1 MTFTQPYINL
11 INFVHEIHPEKEG
24 NDLLH
29 LYISLKN
36 TSLAANER
44 GREDAEDVVLV
55 KGTTRDGGGHVA
67 AVVGEALA
75 EGRARN
81 SHSVM

>member
-1 MTFTQPYINL
+1 MIFYI
-11 INFVHEIHPEKEG
+11 
-24 NDLLH
+24 D
-29 LYISLKN
+29 ISLKS

-55 KGTTRDGGGHVA
+55 EGTTRNGGGHVA

-75 EGRARN
+75 EGKARN
-81 SHSVM
+81 SHSVMLASFDISAEHVL